1 MSRPVS
7 LRAEIQDLG
16 EILKRY
22 GYSMPELEHIDNPN
36 TLDLLLHPFTRH
48 LLKTLNPAFTQLLA
62 DIHVKERI
70 HRLSSMDASEKLI
83 DIGLAAS
90 GREAK
95 KKHVNT
101 EKSKS

>member
-1 MSRPVS
+1 MS
-7 LRAEIQDLG
+7 LKAEIQNLD

-22 GYSMPELEHIDNPN
+22 GYAMPELEHIDNPN
-36 TLDLLLHPFTRH
+36 TLDLLLHPFTRR
-48 LLKTLNPAFTQLLA
+48 LLKTLDPSFTKLLA

-70 HRLSSMDASEKLI
+70 RRLSGMDASEKLI

-95 KKHVNT
+95 IRV
-101 EKSKS
+101 KSKRDKS

>member
-1 MSRPVS
+1 MSKPVS
-7 LRAEIQDLG
+7 LRAEVQNLD

-22 GYSMPELEHIDNPN
+22 GYAMPELEHIDNPN
-36 TLDLLLHPFTRH
+36 TLDLLLHPFTRR
-48 LLKTLNPAFTQLLA
+48 LLKTLNPAFTKLLA

-70 HRLSSMDASEKLI
+70 RRLSGMDASEKLI

-95 KKHVNT
+95 RLVKHKRV
-101 EKSKS
+101 KS

>member
-1 MSRPVS
+1 VSKPVS
-7 LRAEIQDLG
+7 LRAEVQNLD

-22 GYSMPELEHIDNPN
+22 GYAMPELEHIDNPN
-36 TLDLLLHPFTRH
+36 TLDLLLHPFTRR
-48 LLKTLNPAFTQLLA
+48 LLKALNPAFTKMLA

-70 HRLSSMDASEKLI
+70 RRLSGMDASEKLI

-95 KKHVNT
+95 QIVKHKRV
-101 EKSKS
+101 KS